1 MRWKKRTEKEMM
13 KSILILLGLVVGV
26 GCSQQDQDGI
36 KLSGNLEQF
45 PTGGFAYV
53 EVIGEN
59 GVQPVDTL
67 EIDNNGNYSTLL
79 SIDDPAFYR
88 LNFNNRQIITL
99 ILTGEE
105 KEVVVNAQGNDPR
118 GFSEVSGSYDTEYK
132 NQIDAMMQ
140 SYRQQIQGLQQA
152 QREAR
157 TNNDAQSFQSTQ
169 LQMMDLAKK
178 TEGELKSL
186 IREAS
191 PSLAAFYGIQ
201 MIDATQNFMFI
212 DSIAAEMQAEMP
224 ENFHVKGLLTQVA
237 TKKSLAIGKE
247 APEIALENPEGEIIT
262 LSSLRGN
269 YVLVDFWAAWC
280 RPCRAENPNVVR
292 VYNQYSDRNFEILG
306 VSLDRT
312 REKWLGAIQQDGLPW
327 LHVSDL
333 KYWRSQAAIDYQVNA
348 IPATFL
354 IDPDGKIIA
363 KNLRGATLEA
373 KLKEIFG

>member
-1 MRWKKRTEKEMM
+1 M
-13 KSILILLGLVVGV
+13 KNSLILGLIVMI
-26 GCSQQDQDGI
+26 GCSQQPKEGV
-36 KLSGNLEQF
+36 KLSGNVEHL
-45 PTGGFAYV
+45 PVGGFAYV

-59 GVQPVDTL
+59 GIEPFDTL
-67 EIDNNGNYSTLL
+67 SVDSEGNFEEYLR
-79 SIDDPAFYR
+79 IQEPAFFR
-88 LNFNNRQIITL
+88 LNFNGRQIITL

-105 KEVVVNAQGNDPR
+105 ENVVVNAHGNDPQ

-140 SYRQQIQGLQQA
+140 TYRQEIQVFQQA

-157 TNNDAQSFQSTQ
+157 ANGDAAAFQTAQ

-178 TEGELKSL
+178 TEAELKDL

-191 PSLAAFYGIQ
+191 PSLASFYGIQ
-201 MIDATQNFMFI
+201 MIDATQNFAFI
-212 DSIAAEMQAEMP
+212 DSIATEMQAEMP
-224 ENFHVKGLLTQVA
+224 ENFHVASLTNQIA
-237 TKKSLAIGKE
+237 SKKSLAIGKM
-247 APEIALENPEGEIIT
+247 APEIALENPDGEVVT
-262 LSSLRGN
+262 LSSLRGK

-292 VYNQYSDRNFEILG
+292 VYNEYGGENFEILG
-306 VSLDRT
+306 VSLDKT
-312 REKWLGAIQQDGLPW
+312 REKWLGAIAQDGLPW
-327 LHVSDL
+327 VHVSDL
-333 KYWRSQAAIDYQVNA
+333 KFWRSQAAQDYQVNS

-363 KNLRGATLEA
+363 KNLRGASLEA

>member
-1 MRWKKRTEKEMM
+1 MM
-13 KSILILLGLVVGV
+13 KSVLLLLGLVFSV
-26 GCSQQDQDGI
+26 GCAQQDSIGTKI
-36 KLSGNLEQF
+36 SGNLEQF
-45 PTGGFAYV
+45 PAGGFAYL

-59 GVQPVDTL
+59 GVQPIDTL
-67 EIDNNGNYSTLL
+67 EVDTNGDYSTFL
-79 SIDDPAFYR
+79 SINEPAFYR
-88 LNFNNRQIITL
+88 LNFNGRQIITL

-105 KEVVVNAQGNDPR
+105 NEVVVNAQGNDPR

-140 SYRQQIQGLQQA
+140 AYRQQIKQLQQA

-157 TNNDAQSFQSTQ
+157 TNNDAQSFQSAQ
-169 LQMMDLAKK
+169 LQMMDLAKT

-186 IREAS
+186 IRDAS

-212 DSIAAEMQAEMP
+212 DSIAAEMQTEMP

-237 TKKSLAIGKE
+237 AKKSLAIGKE

-292 VYNQYSDRNFEILG
+292 VYNLYSNRNFEILG
-306 VSLDRT
+306 ISLDRT

-354 IDPDGKIIA
+354 IDPEGKIIA
-363 KNLRGATLEA
+363 KNLRGASLEA